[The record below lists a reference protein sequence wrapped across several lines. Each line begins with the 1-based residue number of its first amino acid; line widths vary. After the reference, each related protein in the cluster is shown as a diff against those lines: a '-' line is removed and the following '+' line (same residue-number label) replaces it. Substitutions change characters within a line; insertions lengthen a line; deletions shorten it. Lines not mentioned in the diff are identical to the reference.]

1 MVTDEVARVLAE
13 MEAWA
18 ARRRVGSCQ
27 NRSTED
33 RAVREKHEVRRRGRK
48 ISKTSVRFVDLRSL
62 GCGRGRGEYG
72 LDLPFG
78 RKKR

>member
-27 NRSTED
+27 NRSTDD
-33 RAVREKHEVRRRGRK
+33 RVVPQENEGRCRGCK
-48 ISKTSVRFVDLRSL
+48 VSKTSVRFVDLRSL
-62 GCGRGRGEYG
+62 ECGRDRGEYG
-72 LDLPFG
+72 LDLPCG
-78 RKKR
+78 RKKQ